1 MARAKKRTPKVE
13 ELRPY
18 VEGVA
23 KNLVDKLY
31 GPHGPAWGTKL
42 TQIEDV
48 LLEIRELLT
57 EKMLDLT
64 LAQQA
69 AAADQRPQPYRNCPG
84 CQQPLPGDDTNPRI
98 LQTRAGEAQWAEPEI
113 YCDRCRRAFFPP
125 VQEPGHRPV

>member
-1 MARAKKRTPKVE
+1 MASSKKRTPKVE

-23 KNLVDKLY
+23 KNLVAKLY
-31 GPHGPAWGTKL
+31 GPQGPAWGTQL
-42 TQIEDV
+42 TEIEDV

-69 AAADQRPQPYRNCPG
+69 AATERPASYRTCPG
-84 CQQPLPGDDTNPRI
+84 CRAPLPCPATNPRL
-98 LQTRAGEAQWAEPEI
+98 LQTRAGEAQWPEPEG
-113 YCDRCRRAFFPP
+113 YCGRCRRAFFPS
-125 VQEPGHRPV
+125 VQEPGD

>member
-13 ELRPY
+13 ALRPY

-23 KNLVDKLY
+23 KNLVEKLY

-48 LLEIRELLT
+48 LLEIREVLT

-64 LAQQA
+64 VAQQA
-69 AAADQRPQPYRNCPG
+69 TATDQGHPPYRNCPG
-84 CQQPLPGDDTNPRI
+84 CHQPLPCDATNPRL
-98 LQTRAGEAQWAEPEI
+98 LQTRAGAAHGSEPEG
-113 YCDRCRRAFFPP
+113 YCDRCRRAWFPS
-125 VQEPGHRPV
+125 VQEPGHRSV